1 MVPLTTERV
10 DMNKPI
16 LSAAIVLPLVI
27 ASAASSFANDAA
39 KLSPTIRNS
48 AITNTVQPIVSQP
61 LIQDG
66 LVNGSLTSGGETI
79 KPGEGVRVPGR
90 GPGPR
95 PPKFPGPDELQNV
108 NINTVNPIF
117 NSIPQSPNIENV
129 APGY

>member
-1 MVPLTTERV
+1 MIPLTTERV

-16 LSAAIVLPLVI
+16 LCAAIALPLVI
-27 ASAASSFANDAA
+27 ASAASTFANDAA
-39 KLSPTIRNS
+39 KLSPTIGNS
-48 AITNTVQPIVSQP
+48 AITNSVQPVLSQP

-79 KPGEGVRVPGR
+79 KPGEGVRGPVR

-95 PPKFPGPDELQNV
+95 PPKFPVPDELQNV
-108 NINTVNPIF
+108 NINTANSDL
-117 NSIPQSPNIENV
+117 NSIPQVPNINNV